1 MRRVIIWVFALSVV
15 ILIARGPA
23 YAGPIAS
30 SVIDSVTL
38 FSNQALITRSAS
50 TSVKKGL
57 NEIELE
63 IDSFHIDPDSVTA
76 RVFGEGEIYSVQYK
90 EVPVKESSQDK
101 IREIIENIEQLQN
114 EKQGFNNRKKSLL
127 KNEAF
132 LDSFIDFSKT
142 QISKELKTDLPDTEN
157 LNQTI
162 AFLSTNYQKI
172 YAEIQS
178 IDVEVAE
185 IDKELGVLKRELQ
198 MLRSSSR
205 NVQKVIAVLFNTG
218 KTQNIKLQAQ
228 YIVRNAGWQPLYK
241 ASLPSLSES
250 VDLTMFARIVQQ
262 TGEDWKNVSLS
273 ISNVIPLKGIRLPSL
288 QSWLLD
294 LPRPRSSIS
303 RSAGRT
309 APRAKAAPDM
319 EMLAEAPAEDIASE
333 EAEFVQA
340 QKRRLPLSFEYKV
353 KQRIKVESRKKE
365 TILPL
370 FSKQL
375 TGDFYHWSV
384 PKNNRLTFLAANVKA
399 DKELLDGPLNV
410 YFGGQYIG
418 KTYLEG
424 KKAGEVFNL
433 SLGADR
439 EVIVKYE
446 KIKDQILETY
456 FGKFDRSNI
465 ARELE
470 YKITAENL
478 KDQTVVLKILDSI
491 PVSKTDRIQVKNLDM
506 EPSPTQRN
514 YLDRKG
520 VMLWELTL
528 KPGAKA
534 EISIAFD
541 LGYPKNVT
549 PPIY

>member
-1 MRRVIIWVFALSVV
+1 MGIHNGAHY
-15 ILIARGPA
+15 RGIFTRFRDWLT
-23 YAGPIAS
+23 GPIAS
-30 SVIDSVTL
+30 SVIESVTL

-50 TSVKKGL
+50 TSVQKGQ

-76 RVFGEGEIYSVQYK
+76 RVFGQGEIYSVQYK

-101 IREIIENIEQLQN
+101 IRDIVENIEQLQN

-132 LDSFIDFSKT
+132 LDAFIDFSKT
-142 QISKELKTDLPDTEN
+142 QISKELKTDLPDTEG

-178 IDVEVAE
+178 IDVAVAE

-205 NVQKVIAVLFNTG
+205 NVQKVIAILFTAG
-218 KTQNIKLQAQ
+218 KAQDIRILAQ

-241 ASLPSLSES
+241 ASLPSLSAK

-262 TGEDWKNVSLS
+262 TGEDWSNVSLS
-273 ISNVIPLKGIRLPSL
+273 ISNVVPLKGVRLPSL
-288 QSWLLD
+288 HSWQLD
-294 LPRPRSSIS
+294 LPRPRSSVS
-303 RSAGRT
+303 APAGRM
-309 APRAKAAPDM
+309 APRTKAAPDM
-319 EMLAEAPAEDIASE
+319 EMLAEAPAEDVVAE

-340 QKRRLPLSFEYKV
+340 RKHRLPLSFEYKMSQ
-353 KQRIKVESRKKE
+353 KLNVESRQKE
-365 TILPL
+365 TIIPL
-370 FSKQL
+370 FTKQL

-384 PKNNRLTFLAANVKA
+384 PKNNTLTFLAANVKA
-399 DKELLDGPLNV
+399 DKELLDGPLNL

-418 KTYLEG
+418 KTYLEA

-446 KIKDQILETY
+446 KIKDKVLETY

-465 ARELE
+465 ARELA
-470 YKITAENL
+470 YKITMENL
-478 KDQTVVLKILDSI
+478 KDKSVSLKILDSV
-491 PVSKTDRIQVKNLDM
+491 PVSKTDRIQVKNL
-506 EPSPTQRN
+506 EIKPSPTQRN

-528 KPGAKA
+528 KPKAAA
-534 EISIAFD
+534 EITIEFD
-541 LGYPKNVT
+541 LGYPKGYT
-549 PPIY
+549 PPVF